1 MSKNFLTNDEHRA
14 FNEIVFENR
23 NKAYGAYV
31 LRNEANLYMQRA
43 FFTGLA
49 VFAVLAI
56 TPLVVNLLKPE
67 PVVISYQKPINLKN
81 IPDDRPIE
89 KRKIAIDKPKP
100 LDQIKKQR
108 LDTPDPKRDALNDQT
123 INPKDND
130 ALISDRNREGVP
142 ADNQNHASDVGSGPT
157 VQIDNTPKVD
167 PNAIPATVDVEAG
180 FVGGI
185 ETFRNKVLQNFDTD
199 AVSSESG
206 EIIKGVVTFVVEKD
220 GTISNIKATSPNSDF
235 SREAEK
241 TIKGVRGKWN
251 PAKLNGQAV
260 RSYFRF
266 PISMQFQ

>member
-23 NKAYGAYV
+23 NKAYGAYA
-31 LRNEANLYMQRA
+31 LRSEANLYMQRA
-43 FFTGLA
+43 FFTGLG

-56 TPLVVNLLKPE
+56 SPLVVNMLKPVPTDVPKGVVHFLDPIDQPVDVIQKHPIVAPLKPE
-67 PVVISYQKPINLKN
+67 QVRTKS
-81 IPDDRPIE
+81 
-89 KRKIAIDKPKP
+89 
-100 LDQIKKQR
+100 
-108 LDTPDPKRDALNDQT
+108 LDTPTPTRNTDKETL
-123 INPKDND
+123 ISPKDND
-130 ALISDRNREGVP
+130 ALTSDRNREGAP
-142 ADNQNHASDVGSGPT
+142 ADNQNNTSDNGSGST
-157 VQIDNTPKVD
+157 VRIDNTPKVD
-167 PNAIPATVDVEAG
+167 PNAIPATVHIEAG

-185 ETFRNKVLQNFDTD
+185 ETFRNKVLQNFDTES
-199 AVSSESG
+199 VSSESG

-220 GTISNIKATSPNSDF
+220 GTITNIKASSPNPDF
-235 SREAEK
+235 SKEAEK

>member
-1 MSKNFLTNDEHRA
+1 MSKNFHTNDEHRA

-23 NKAYGAYV
+23 NKAYGAYA

-49 VFAVLAI
+49 IFAVLTI
-56 TPLVVNLLKPE
+56 TPLVINLLKPVPTE
-67 PVVISYQKPINLKN
+67 VPLGVPHFLDPVDQPEDVIQKHPIVA
-81 IPDDRPIE
+81 PI
-89 KRKIAIDKPKP
+89 KPEQVKT
-100 LDQIKKQR
+100 KS
-108 LDTPDPKRDALNDQT
+108 LDTPTPTRNPEKET
-123 INPKDND
+123 IISPKDND

-142 ADNQNHASDVGSGPT
+142 ADNQHPTPDNGSGST
-157 VQIDNTPKVD
+157 VKIDNTPKVD
-167 PNAIPATVDVEAG
+167 PNAIPTTVDVEAG

-185 ETFRNKVLQNFDTD
+185 ETFRNKVLQNFDTE
-199 AVSSESG
+199 AVSSDSG

-220 GTISNIKATSPNSDF
+220 GTITNIKASSPNPDF
-235 SREAEK
+235 SKEAEK
-241 TIKGVRGKWN
+241 TIKGVREKWN